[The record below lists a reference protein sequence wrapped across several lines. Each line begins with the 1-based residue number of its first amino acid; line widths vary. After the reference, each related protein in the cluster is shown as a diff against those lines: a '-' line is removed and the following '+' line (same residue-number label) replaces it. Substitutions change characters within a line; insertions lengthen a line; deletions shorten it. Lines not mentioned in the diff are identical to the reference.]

1 MGGVLMLSGWEYIIA
16 KQIQWAKNNNKPLI
30 GSKGERGRATYTL
43 DLNQNLFEPL
53 LEENRKQFESGNG
66 QETIGSPESPA
77 KMQALHSSSALG
89 VNVFQYWQKRGL
101 IKEIA
106 SACGFCDRRS
116 NYSKNIVFED
126 KHRID
131 TKFVIPPNI
140 DVVFHNNDSSPYKLF
155 AVECK
160 FSEAYGGRAH
170 GGLKS
175 KYLDEKNLWT
185 DLSAL
190 ESLAREINP
199 DDKRYT
205 YLHAAQLIKHI
216 LGLRACVG
224 SKGFK
229 LLYLWY
235 DVLGNEGAKHRA
247 EVEEFTNIA
256 KSDGINFH
264 AMTYQELITILDR
277 NYRTEHPEYVKYLT
291 ERYN

>member
-1 MGGVLMLSGWEYIIA
+1 MLSGYEYIVS
-16 KQIQWAKNNNKPLI
+16 KQIQWAENNRIPLI

-53 LEENRKQFESGNG
+53 LEVNRKQFEEGNG
-66 QETIGSPESPA
+66 QEFLGSPEGPA
-77 KMQALHSSSALG
+77 KMQAVHSSSALA
-89 VNVFQYWQKRGL
+89 VNIFQYWQIRGL
-101 IKEIA
+101 VNEIA
-106 SACGFCDRRS
+106 SACGFCNRNS
-116 NYSKNIVFED
+116 NYSESIVFED
-126 KHRID
+126 KYCID

-140 DVVFHNNDSSPYKLF
+140 DVVFHNNESSPYKLF

-175 KYLDEKNLWT
+175 KYVDEKKLWP

-190 ESLAREINP
+190 EELARKTNS
-199 DDKRYT
+199 DDQRYSF
-205 YLHAAQLIKHI
+205 LDAAQLIKHI
-216 LGLRACVG
+216 LGLKACVG

-235 DVLGNEGAKHRA
+235 DVLGNEGANHRA
-247 EVEEFTNIA
+247 EVQDFTNIA

-264 AMTYQELITILDR
+264 AMTYQELIIILDR
-277 NYRTEHPEYVKYLT
+277 HYRTEHSEYIKYLT
-291 ERYN
+291 DRYN